1 MNKPSITL
9 KNVKYA
15 EFASEET
22 ACFDATVYVD
32 GKRFCTVSNRGQG
45 GPNDF
50 HPIKPQNWYD
60 MENDI
65 RIYGKR
71 INPNAV
77 DTHDEAQ
84 AYDKAN
90 GFDRNEMGWDAYSK
104 AFDEGLLGETKYD
117 AFDRAVDKAL
127 DAALREKD
135 LKKLLSKRIVFVRD
149 GKLLQTNAAKNAAQL
164 NVWLHNP
171 AQIDKFNAD
180 VVLNNVPF
188 EQAME
193 LYLKHG

>member
-1 MNKPSITL
+1 MNKPTITL
-9 KNVKYA
+9 KNLKYA

-22 ACFDATVYVD
+22 ACFEATVYVD
-32 GKRFCTVSNRGQG
+32 GKRFCTASNQGHG
-45 GPNDF
+45 GPNEF
-50 HPIKPQNWYD
+50 HPIKPQNYYD

-71 INPNAV
+71 INPNAF
-77 DTHDEAQ
+77 DMHDEVQ
-84 AYDKAN
+84 AHDNAHGYAIAS
-90 GFDRNEMGWDAYSK
+90 MGWDAWRK
-104 AFDEGLLGETKYD
+104 AFDDGLLGQTKWS

-164 NVWLHNP
+164 KGWLHET
-171 AQIDKFNAD
+171 QISKFNAE

-188 EQAME
+188 VAALE
-193 LYLKHG
+193 LYRKHG